1 METKLEYLL
10 DSRNTLNMF
19 EIHKY
24 WNKIFRKMGICT
36 PKNTAE
42 QWTYFALQYREL
54 QFFRFVSSLKLVHF
68 LDLLGFKYAYLY
80 L

>member
-1 METKLEYLL
+1 MKTKLEYLL

-54 QFFRFVSSLKLVHF
+54 
-68 LDLLGFKYAYLY
+68 
-80 L
+80 